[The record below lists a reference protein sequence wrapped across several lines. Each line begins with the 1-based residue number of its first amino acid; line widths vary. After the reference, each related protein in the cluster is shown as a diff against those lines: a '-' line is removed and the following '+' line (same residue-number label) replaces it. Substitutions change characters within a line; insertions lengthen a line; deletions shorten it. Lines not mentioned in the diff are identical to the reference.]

1 MEKTLEMRVEE
12 LERMLFL
19 TKNVLSF
26 DEASTFL
33 NLSKSYL
40 YKLTSGNLIPHYKPQ
55 GKMLYFE
62 KSELEAWLRQN
73 PVKTKNADR
82 ARSAEVCSQPSL
94 KEVKPMENKKSTEA
108 KGDTIMN
115 KEDFAALWKSIRLK
129 VTDTYDVPPEILWVN
144 GSTIGTLG
152 NFSASTGKAK
162 SKKTF
167 NISAIVAAALTNDEV
182 LHYSA
187 CLPPDKRKILYV
199 DTEQSRYH
207 CHKVMERIL
216 RLAGLPTDQDRDDFV
231 FIVLR
236 EQTPDMRKRIIEYM
250 LENMPDVGLLIIDG
264 IRDLMYDINSPS
276 ESTDLINL
284 LMRWSSG
291 YNLHIHTVLHLNKGD
306 DNTRGH
312 IGTELNN
319 KAETVLQITKS
330 TQDGNISE
338 VKAAHIR
345 DRDFEPFAFRINDSA
360 LPEVVDGYVFQ
371 QPKQE
376 KSFPLTEL
384 TKQQHRTALENGF
397 GKRTVQGY
405 SNVIQALK
413 QGYASI
419 GYERGRNVLVA
430 LNTFLVNKRMIVK
443 EGKGYRYNP
452 DFHY

>member
-73 PVKTKNADR
+73 PVKTKTQI
-82 ARSAEVCSQPSL
+82 EQ
-94 KEVKPMENKKSTEA
+94 A

-182 LHYSA
+182 LHY
-187 CLPPDKRKILYV
+187 
-199 DTEQSRYH
+199 
-207 CHKVMERIL
+207 
-216 RLAGLPTDQDRDDFV
+216 
-231 FIVLR
+231 
-236 EQTPDMRKRIIEYM
+236 
-250 LENMPDVGLLIIDG
+250 
-264 IRDLMYDINSPS
+264 
-276 ESTDLINL
+276 
-284 LMRWSSG
+284 
-291 YNLHIHTVLHLNKGD
+291 
-306 DNTRGH
+306 
-312 IGTELNN
+312 
-319 KAETVLQITKS
+319 
-330 TQDGNISE
+330 
-338 VKAAHIR
+338 
-345 DRDFEPFAFRINDSA
+345 
-360 LPEVVDGYVFQ
+360 
-371 QPKQE
+371 
-376 KSFPLTEL
+376 
-384 TKQQHRTALENGF
+384 
-397 GKRTVQGY
+397 
-405 SNVIQALK
+405 
-413 QGYASI
+413 
-419 GYERGRNVLVA
+419 
-430 LNTFLVNKRMIVK
+430 
-443 EGKGYRYNP
+443 
-452 DFHY
+452 